1 MLKTK
6 NLIILLFLIQAVA
19 HGQVLQGTIKD
30 SKGTP
35 IPFSTVYVRELSL
48 GTAANQDGDFSVKL
62 PAGSYVCVFQSLG
75 YQPVIKQIELKQ
87 GMAPLQIVLP
97 DMVYDLSTVVISGKR
112 EDPSYRIMRKVISKA
127 PYHATI
133 VKSYQADV
141 YIKGSLNIKSISKIV
156 KWMAKD
162 DLKEL
167 NIKEGDTYLQESVNE
182 IEFTA
187 PDIFKQKVRSFR
199 NTFPESGGDRSEN
212 AIGFI
217 SGNIYRPD
225 GFGAAYSPISRGA
238 FNYYRFRYEGR
249 TQYETYAVHKIAIIP
264 KGKGSQYMQGT
275 IYIVDGLWCVSNL
288 DIFKDEQLGVK
299 LYLTQNYNEVR
310 QNAWLP
316 VTNRMKI
323 DVDLMGNSGTF
334 NYHTSIRYNK
344 LEVNIDGSAKAKVKP
359 VAGSTEKKSEFHQ
372 KTEKKIAEKQKK
384 LDELTKIEN
393 PNTAES
399 YKIARL
405 QQQQEEL
412 RIKDSLKFDHEYKEK
427 YKTVF
432 DSNAMKQDSSFW
444 NKVRPIPLTESEV
457 SSIQAYDSVAMTEKP
472 QDSAALP
479 RPAFLAMTGKVLL
492 GGSLRNDTIYNFRSR
507 GLINPLSLSFD
518 VVDGLKYYTSF
529 TFKQEL
535 RGSRQQSLQPML
547 GYAFGSQ
554 RIIWEVLAFRSSDP
568 RRSKFGIRAG
578 QQTFD
583 YNPDGIH
590 PLESTIESLIFREN
604 PAKFYHASYL
614 DVQYTGEIVHALS
627 GSAALW
633 LSDNQLIQN
642 VTDYSFF
649 FRDDKDYESNIPN
662 HSDYKME
669 DHQDLT
675 FELSLRYKPMPYYF
689 IKNGIKVPYY
699 SFNDTPEFIATLRK
713 GLKVGPFDTNY
724 DLVKVAVQQQ
734 KWLARNSRLNYKFEA
749 GYFLNTRSMWF
760 NQFQHF
766 SKRPLIAGVKEF
778 FPYFLLIDSYKFST
792 NEHYA
797 VAHLQY
803 KSPLLILKRLPLLR
817 NRLWQESIFFSY
829 LYTPENKNYM
839 EPGYGIGGLIFNL
852 GVFAGF
858 NGLVYQQAGVRIAF
872 TIFGSKEI
880 TL

>member
-1 MLKTK
+1 MLKLK
-6 NLIILLFLIQAVA
+6 SLIFFIFFIHTIVS
-19 HGQVLQGTIKD
+19 GQILQGTIKD
-30 SKGTP
+30 SRGEP

-48 GTAANQDGDFSVKL
+48 GTASNQDGDFSVKL
-62 PAGSYVCVFQSLG
+62 PAGTYVCVFQSLG
-75 YQPVIKQIELKQ
+75 YQPVIKQLELRQ

-97 DMVYDLSTVVISGKR
+97 DMIYDLSTVVISGKR
-112 EDPSYRIMRKVISKA
+112 EDPAYRIMRKVIAKA
-127 PYHATI
+127 PFYANI
-133 VKSYQADV
+133 VQSYKADV
-141 YIKGSLNIKSISKIV
+141 YIKGSLHIKSISKIV

-167 NIKEGDTYLQESVNE
+167 DIKEGDIYLQESLNE

-187 PDIFKQKVRSFR
+187 PDVFKQKVLSFR
-199 NTFPESGGDRSEN
+199 NTFPESGGDRSDN

-217 SGNIYRPD
+217 SGNIYRSD
-225 GFGAAYSPISRGA
+225 GFGAAYSPINRGA

-264 KGKGSQYMQGT
+264 KGKGSQYVQGT

-288 DIFKDEQLGVK
+288 DIYKDEQLGVT

-310 QNAWLP
+310 ENAWLP

-334 NYHTSIRYNK
+334 NYHTSIRYNQ
-344 LEVNIDGSAKAKVKP
+344 LAVNTEGKVKSKP
-359 VAGSTEKKSEFHQ
+359 KTLAGLTEKKSEFHK
-372 KTEKKIAEKQKK
+372 KTEKKISEKQKK
-384 LDELTKIEN
+384 LDQLAQIEN

-412 RIKDSLKFDHEYKEK
+412 RIKDSLRFNHEYRQT
-427 YKTVF
+427 YKTEF
-432 DSNAMKQDSSFW
+432 DSNALKQDSSFW
-444 NKVRPIPLTESEV
+444 NKVRPIPLTGTEVES
-457 SSIQAYDSVAMTEKP
+457 IRAYDSIAMKEKP
-472 QDSAALP
+472 HDSVALP
-479 RPAFLAMTGKVLL
+479 RSAFMASAGKLLL
-492 GGSLRNDTIYNFRSR
+492 GGMLRNDTIYNFRTR
-507 GLINPLSLSFD
+507 GLINPFSLSFD
-518 VVDGLKYYTSF
+518 LVDGLKYYTSF
-529 TFKQEL
+529 TFRQYL
-535 RGSRQQSLQPML
+535 RGNRQQSIQPML

-554 RIIWEVLAFRSSDP
+554 RIVWEVLAFRISEP
-568 RRSKFGIRAG
+568 NRSKFGIRAG

-590 PLESTIESLIFREN
+590 PLESSIEALIFREN
-604 PAKFYHASYL
+604 PARFYHASYL
-614 DVQYTGEIVHALS
+614 DLQYTGEIVHALS

-633 LSDNQLIQN
+633 VSDNRLIQN

-649 FRDDKDYESNIPN
+649 FKNEKDYKPNIPD
-662 HSDYKME
+662 HADYEMD
-669 DHQDLT
+669 DHQDLSL
-675 FELSLRYKPMPYYF
+675 ELTLKYKPMPYYY
-689 IKNGIKVPYY
+689 IKDGKKVPYY
-699 SFNDTPEFIATLRK
+699 KFSDTPEYIASWRK
-713 GLKVGPFDTNY
+713 GFAVGPFDTDY
-724 DLVKVAVQQQ
+724 DLIKVAVQHQ
-734 KWLARNSRLNYKFEA
+734 KRLARNSMLNYKFEA
-749 GYFLNTRSMWF
+749 GYFLNTRAMWF

-766 SKRPLIAGVKEF
+766 AKRPLIAGVKEF
-778 FPYFLLIDSYKFST
+778 FPYFLLIDSYRFST
-792 NEHYA
+792 NEHFA

-803 KSPLLILKRLPLLR
+803 KSPFIVLKQLPFLR

-858 NGLVYQQAGVRIAF
+858 NGFIYQQAGIRLAF
-872 TIFGSKEI
+872 TIFGTKEI
-880 TL
+880 SL